1 MIEDDTR
8 YQAQIAEPH
17 SLLSAVTDHLLFD
30 ELDKFGVWDIIE
42 AATDVVFAAWK
53 IVSVGVTDEI
63 LYHPIYGWRTN
74 ELETSAL
81 PDDSR

>member
-1 MIEDDTR
+1 MVEDAAQ

-42 AATDVVFAAWK
+42 AATDVVLQRGK
-53 IVSVGVTDEI
+53 S
-63 LYHPIYGWRTN
+63 
-74 ELETSAL
+74 
-81 PDDSR
+81 